1 MPPATDTLAP
11 TGFEIDRAAH
21 TIRLTRDFAAAPEQV
36 FAAWTQPEQ
45 VACWWDA
52 AGEKLARCEI
62 DLRVGGSFAF
72 VSRGHPDMPF
82 AGIYREIAPPA
93 RIVFDA
99 MGAVGRVLLA
109 EADGGTRMV
118 VEIECA
124 TAGQLE
130 QFMQMGVHVGTS
142 RTLDNLVA
150 HVDGEAAA

>member
-1 MPPATDTLAP
+1 MPPAADTLAP
-11 TGFEIDRAAH
+11 TGFEIDRATH
-21 TIRLTRDFAAAPEQV
+21 TIRLTRDFAADPAQV

-52 AGEKLARCEI
+52 AGEPLARCEI
-62 DLRVGGSFAF
+62 DLRVGGAFAF

-93 RIVFDA
+93 WIVFDA

-109 EADGGTRMV
+109 EAEGGTHMI

-124 TAGQLE
+124 TAEQLE
-130 QFMQMGVHVGTS
+130 QFVKMGVHIGTG

-150 HVDGEAAA
+150 HLDGAGAA